1 MSEIKIPP
9 AALEAGARAAYDQW
23 RHECADEGDEPV
35 ENYRE
40 WDDLDEWEQDSF
52 RAQAR
57 ACCLAMIEAWP
68 GMEYVF
74 RQPTRY
80 SVCYSKPAI
89 ILPLP
94 PQETSDD

>member
-1 MSEIKIPP
+1 MSKITIPP
-9 AALEAGARAAYDQW
+9 AALEAGAEAFLECDRSPACSFEDALRAA
-23 RHECADEGDEPV
+23 
-35 ENYRE
+35 
-40 WDDLDEWEQDSF
+40 F
-52 RAQAR
+52 
-57 ACCLAMIEAWP
+57 LAMIEAWP

-94 PQETSDD
+94 QQDSDE